1 MDNKLIFENWRRFLT
16 EAELQYSKS
25 AAQEIEDRVKK
36 YLTSPA
42 ADKDEEA
49 DFWIEIPQ
57 KEIYYSN
64 NPKIINGAVFYRLTR
79 IYNDWDWDNPTDG
92 QLDELQSLWDSSS
105 KSFKPEFIERQLEYD
120 LPMQVVINKKDSS
133 SQGFSSAA
141 VSSKTGR
148 LFFYLAINP
157 MNMSGN
163 KISDMEE
170 NMKDTVRH
178 ELQHVTQRLNG
189 LALNYGEQLD
199 KANGD
204 FSKIKVVKDADDI
217 KKFGIGREKTGL
229 RQAQGKEK
237 QDLDRAERT
246 KRYLG
251 DDFEYETWMSDI
263 ISQFIRFSVKQG
275 SVTPQDIEQA
285 KLTDTLITMV
295 KFHQDK
301 MQSAKDDARRQNI
314 RQSLLRTVKQWAEE
328 TGKSTKEVIAQ
339 AQGQGGKTFDQIA
352 TDLVRE
358 LIKGMDV
365 SHPTFRDDEGNQMWR
380 SSDVL
385 KGFGRDTD
393 SANVMA
399 FLYLSNLR
407 KKEFLGDFL
416 ANLTQRLKE
425 Q

>member
-1 MDNKLIFENWRRFLT
+1 
-16 EAELQYSKS
+16 
-25 AAQEIEDRVKK
+25 
-36 YLTSPA
+36 PA

-339 AQGQGGKTFDQIA
+339 AQGQ
-352 TDLVRE
+352 
-358 LIKGMDV
+358 
-365 SHPTFRDDEGNQMWR
+365 
-380 SSDVL
+380 
-385 KGFGRDTD
+385 
-393 SANVMA
+393 
-399 FLYLSNLR
+399 
-407 KKEFLGDFL
+407 
-416 ANLTQRLKE
+416 
-425 Q
+425 